1 MLQSTSRLARN
12 LAPRNPKPRCPF
24 SRHYLIST
32 LQKPISNALRNF
44 TGKRMSSSSVVP
56 HSEITKEQ
64 FASCLSQ
71 YRSLIEAIPAK
82 NGQKTLS
89 ELDQY
94 RYVDAVDTFNLKK
107 PKREMNLD
115 DVKLLVEWKLRH
127 GKFRPTLMSL
137 VSSNPPS
144 ASQTIQFAIKFYSS
158 SKDIG
163 SGVRLLS
170 ELKGVGPATASLLL
184 SVHDP
189 ERVIF
194 FSDEAFYWLCCEG
207 KKAPIKYNPKEYLAL
222 RTEAEALAKRLDV
235 SAMDIEKVAYVLM
248 KKQET
253 AKDSKAVTA
262 AKAKAKAKA
271 KESASTSS
279 SAKRRKTASGEEKEK
294 KEKKSEEK
302 VVKRD
307 LAEEDAS
314 LRRSKRLRK

>member
-1 MLQSTSRLARN
+1 MLQSTSRLART

-32 LQKPISNALRNF
+32 LQKPIFNALRDF
-44 TGKRMSSSSVVP
+44 TGRRMSTSSVVP

-71 YRSLIEAIPAK
+71 YPSLVEAIPAK

-207 KKAPIKYNPKEYLAL
+207 KKAPIKYNPKEYLEL
-222 RTEAEALAKRLDV
+222 RTEAEALAKRLGV

-253 AKDSKAVTA
+253 TKDSKAVA
-262 AKAKAKAKA
+262 AVKAKAPT
-271 KESASTSS
+271 KESASASSSVKKRKTTSS
-279 SAKRRKTASGEEKEK
+279 EESEK
-294 KEKKSEEK
+294 KEKKPVEK
-302 VVKRD
+302 VVKKD
-307 LAEEDAS
+307 LVEDNAS

>member
-1 MLQSTSRLARN
+1 
-12 LAPRNPKPRCPF
+12 
-24 SRHYLIST
+24 
-32 LQKPISNALRNF
+32 
-44 TGKRMSSSSVVP
+44 
-56 HSEITKEQ
+56 
-64 FASCLSQ
+64 
-71 YRSLIEAIPAK
+71 
-82 NGQKTLS
+82 
-89 ELDQY
+89 
-94 RYVDAVDTFNLKK
+94 
-107 PKREMNLD
+107 
-115 DVKLLVEWKLRH
+115 
-127 GKFRPTLMSL
+127 MSL

-222 RTEAEALAKRLDV
+222 RTEAEALAKRLGV

-253 AKDSKAVTA
+253 TKDSKAVTA
-262 AKAKAKAKA
+262 TKAKAPA
-271 KESASTSS
+271 KESASTAS
-279 SAKRRKTASGEEKEK
+279 SAKKRKTTSGQESE
-294 KEKKSEEK
+294 KEKKSEGK
-302 VVKRD
+302 VVKKD
-307 LAEEDAS
+307 QAEDNAS

>member
-12 LAPRNPKPRCPF
+12 LAPRNPKPRCPL

-32 LQKPISNALRNF
+32 LQKPVFNALRDF
-44 TGKRMSSSSVVP
+44 TGRRMSSSNVVP
-56 HSEITKEQ
+56 HSEITNEQ
-64 FASCLSQ
+64 FASYLSQ
-71 YRSLIEAIPAK
+71 YPSLVEAIPAK

-107 PKREMNLD
+107 PKREMDLD

-137 VSSNPPS
+137 VSFNPPS
-144 ASQTIQFAIKFYSS
+144 ASQTIQFAIKSYSS

-207 KKAPIKYNPKEYLAL
+207 KKAPIKYNPKEYLTL
-222 RTEAEALAKRLDV
+222 RTEAETLAKRLGV

-253 AKDSKAVTA
+253 MKDSKAATTA
-262 AKAKAKAKA
+262 KSKAPV
-271 KESASTSS
+271 KESASTSPS
-279 SAKRRKTASGEEKEK
+279 VKKRKTASGEESEK
-294 KEKKSEEK
+294 KEKKLDEK
-302 VVKRD
+302 VVEKD
-307 LAEEDAS
+307 LVEDNAS

>member
-1 MLQSTSRLARN
+1 MYVYNTEI
-12 LAPRNPKPRCPF
+12 KP
-24 SRHYLIST
+24 
-32 LQKPISNALRNF
+32 
-44 TGKRMSSSSVVP
+44 P
-56 HSEITKEQ
+56 HH
-64 FASCLSQ
+64 
-71 YRSLIEAIPAK
+71 R
-82 NGQKTLS
+82 
-89 ELDQY
+89 
-94 RYVDAVDTFNLKK
+94 
-107 PKREMNLD
+107 
-115 DVKLLVEWKLRH
+115 RH

-207 KKAPIKYNPKEYLAL
+207 KKEPIKYTPKEYLAL
-222 RTEAEALAKRLDV
+222 RIEAEALANRLGV

-253 AKDSKAVTA
+253 TKDPKAVTA
-262 AKAKAKAKA
+262 AKAKAPV
-271 KESASTSS
+271 KESVSTSS
-279 SAKRRKTASGEEKEK
+279 SAKKRKTASGEESEK
-294 KEKKSEEK
+294 KEKKLDKK
-302 VVKRD
+302 VVKKD
-307 LAEEDAS
+307 LEEDNAS